1 MTRKMEPSV
10 SFVVPCFN
18 YGSYLGD
25 CLTSILSQDGAHD
38 FEILVID
45 DGSTDSTGEVLRA
58 CPDSRLRIIAHPVN
72 RGVVATVN
80 EGVSLARGRFIAR
93 IDADDRYRPCFLA
106 TVLEKLNAYPGV
118 GVVYGDVALIDHT
131 GRVTQESSDR
141 VHGGMDFH
149 GREFRRLLEANVVAS
164 PTLIARREVWRQA
177 FPIPEPLAFDDWY
190 YTLMMARRAEFY
202 YVHRVVAECRVH
214 PANHHTRIVREGKE
228 EPSIFWLLDRI
239 FSDGEALPEIG
250 EPRERVRRRVY
261 GAHYLT
267 LADKYFGL
275 RMRADARRC
284 YLRAVR
290 LRPDYWLRAD
300 VVRRLIATF
309 IGYAPYE
316 GLKTAVK
323 SLARLRSVG

>member
-58 CPDSRLRIIAHPVN
+58 CPDPRLRIIAHPVN
-72 RGVVATVN
+72 RGVV
-80 EGVSLARGRFIAR
+80 
-93 IDADDRYRPCFLA
+93 A

-118 GVVYGDVALIDHT
+118 GVVYGDVALIDHA

-149 GREFRRLLEANVVAS
+149 GSEFRRLLEANVVAS
-164 PTLIARREVWRQA
+164 PTLIARREVWREA